1 MLEKGFAAG
10 AVILRPILLLLFVA
24 ACSGPD
30 VINALVPEE
39 GYRVLRDRPYGEGP
53 RRGLDIYLPE
63 DPAPGSPTLVFFYG
77 GGWRSGSKAD
87 YLFVGEAFA
96 SRGYVTVIPDYRLY
110 PAVRYPAFVED
121 GAAALAWLEENRGAL
136 GLGEGPLY
144 LAGHSAGAYIAAMLT
159 LDRRWLAAQD
169 LGVCDSVA
177 ATVGLAGPYDFLPL
191 KSDRLKK
198 IFGPKP
204 TRART
209 QPITYV
215 DGKAPPMLLISGL
228 DDITVSPGNA
238 ERLAARIR
246 DAGGVAEEIYYDRI
260 GHSTLVASLGWPLR
274 SLSPAL
280 DDVDR
285 FLREH
290 PAADCDPG

>member
-1 MLEKGFAAG
+1 M
-10 AVILRPILLLLFVA
+10 RPLLLLSFLA

-39 GYRVLRDRPYGEGP
+39 GFRVLRDRPYGDGP
-53 RRGLDIYLPE
+53 RRALDIYLPDE
-63 DPAPGSPTLVFFYG
+63 PAARSPTLVFFYG

-110 PAVRYPAFVED
+110 PEVRYPAFVED
-121 GAAALAWLEENRGAL
+121 GAAALAWLETNRAAL
-136 GLGEGPLY
+136 GLSEGPLY
-144 LAGHSAGAYIAAMLT
+144 LMGHSAGAYIAAMLT
-159 LDRRWLAAQD
+159 LDRRWLAARD
-169 LGVCDSVA
+169 LSACTTVA

-204 TRART
+204 TRERT

-228 DDITVSPGNA
+228 DDVTVSPANS

-246 DAGGVAEEIYYDRI
+246 EAGGAAEEVYYDRI
-260 GHSTLVASLGWPLR
+260 GHSALVASLARPLR

-290 PAADCDPG
+290 PGAGCDAG